1 MNKLFPVVAKN
12 DFNGSRVSVW
22 AFIFFTVLMTGRS
35 IAHFL
40 FPEYAFHEIA
50 NFTLI
55 SGQPD
60 PMVLFYRLF
69 SLWGLAQLIFCLVC
83 WLVIFLY
90 RALIPIMYL
99 LWLIEWIART
109 AFHMISASG
118 NAPPETYTNG
128 MTPGLSMAPL
138 VVGLLVV
145 LFFVSLKSTRSGGGH

>member
-1 MNKLFPVVAKN
+1 MNKLFPMVAKN
-12 DFNGSRVSVW
+12 EFKGSRISLW

-50 NFTLI
+50 NFALI

-69 SLWGLAQLIFCLVC
+69 SLWGLAQFIFCLVC
-83 WLVIFLY
+83 WLVIFRY

-99 LWLIEWIART
+99 FWLIEWVARM
-109 AFHMISASG
+109 ALHMISASG
-118 NAPPETYTNG
+118 NAPPGTYISG
-128 MTPGLSMAPL
+128 APPGVTFAPL
-138 VVGLLVV
+138 VVGLLFI
-145 LFFVSLKSTRSGGGH
+145 LFFLSLKSAR

>member
-1 MNKLFPVVAKN
+1 MNKLFPKVAKN
-12 DFNGSRVSVW
+12 EFKGSRISLW

-50 NFTLI
+50 NFALI

-69 SLWGLAQLIFCLVC
+69 SLWGLTQFIFCLVC
-83 WLVIFLY
+83 WLVIFRY

-99 LWLIEWIART
+99 FWLIEWVART
-109 AFHMISASG
+109 VLHMISASG
-118 NAPPETYTNG
+118 NAPAGTYISG
-128 MTPGLSMAPL
+128 VPPGVILAPL
-138 VVGLLVV
+138 VVGLLFI
-145 LFFVSLKSTRSGGGH
+145 LFFLSLRSAR

>member
-12 DFNGSRVSVW
+12 DFNGCRISLW

-50 NFTLI
+50 NFALI

-69 SLWGLAQLIFCLVC
+69 SLWGLAQFIFCLVC
-83 WLVIFLY
+83 WLVIFRY

-99 LWLIEWIART
+99 FWLIEWVART
-109 AFHMISASG
+109 VLHMISASG
-118 NAPPETYTNG
+118 SAPPGTYISG
-128 MTPGLSMAPL
+128 VPPGATLAPL
-138 VVGLLVV
+138 VVGLLFI
-145 LFFVSLKSTRSGGGH
+145 LFFLSLKSAR

>member
-1 MNKLFPVVAKN
+1 MNKLFPMVAKN
-12 DFNGSRVSVW
+12 EFKGSRISLW

-50 NFTLI
+50 NFALI

-69 SLWGLAQLIFCLVC
+69 SLWGLAQFIFCLVC
-83 WLVIFLY
+83 WLVIFRY

-99 LWLIEWIART
+99 FWLIEWVARM
-109 AFHMISASG
+109 ALHMISASG
-118 NAPPETYTNG
+118 NAPPGTYISG
-128 MTPGLSMAPL
+128 APPGVTLAPL
-138 VVGLLVV
+138 VVGLLFI
-145 LFFVSLKSTRSGGGH
+145 LFFLSLKSAR

>member
-1 MNKLFPVVAKN
+1 MNKLFPMVAKN
-12 DFNGSRVSVW
+12 EFKGCRISLW

-50 NFTLI
+50 NFALI

-69 SLWGLAQLIFCLVC
+69 SLWGLAQFIFCLVC
-83 WLVIFLY
+83 WLVIFRY

-99 LWLIEWIART
+99 FWLIEWVART
-109 AFHMISASG
+109 VLYMISASG
-118 NAPPETYTNG
+118 NAPAGTYISG
-128 MTPGLSMAPL
+128 VPPGVILAPL
-138 VVGLLVV
+138 VVGLLFI
-145 LFFVSLKSTRSGGGH
+145 LFFLSLRSAR